1 MEKKHTNKL
10 TDVSNKIVGKEEVER
25 LIADYESKIAGM
37 PMKGKLGYL
46 RLASTIAKVRI
57 ISFPLKDE
65 TRVDAI
71 IREYK
76 EYSQMKLANYDR
88 FVFCIEYSM
97 NHPLLMDEEQQLR
110 SFIDKICPSGSTK
123 FVYSAIDESL
133 GGKVLMTIIS
143 SK

>member
-1 MEKKHTNKL
+1 MEKKHTNRL

-25 LIADYESKIAGM
+25 LIADYESKNTGI

-46 RLASTIAKVRI
+46 RSAKTIAKVRI
-57 ISFPLKDE
+57 ISFPLTDE
-65 TRVDAI
+65 TRPDAI

-76 EYSQMKLANYDR
+76 EYSLMEMDHYDR
-88 FVFCIEYSM
+88 FAFCIAYSM
-97 NHPLLMDEEQQLR
+97 KCPLLMEEELRLR
-110 SFIDKICPSGSTK
+110 SFIDEICPADSTT

-133 GGKVLMTIIS
+133 GDKVLMTIIS